1 MTKQRYYRGDT
12 VGKVFTFKNE
22 VGNLFDPSTISIAIK
37 KPDGTTAETK
47 TLGDL
52 TRTETGTYK
61 LLYNIPSDAPYGMW
75 KLVTTATY
83 SVGAL
88 QNTEEFTFIVE
99 SE

>member
-22 VGNLFDPSTISIAIK
+22 SGNLFDPSTISIAIK

-47 TLGDL
+47 TLGNL

-61 LLYNIPSDAPYGMW
+61 LLYNIPADAPYGMW
-75 KLVTTATY
+75 KLAATATY

-88 QNTEEFTFIVE
+88 QNMEEFTFIVE

>member
-12 VGKVFTFKNE
+12 VGKIFTFKNE
-22 VGNLFDPSTISIAIK
+22 SGNLFDPSTISIAIK

-47 TLGDL
+47 TLDDL

-88 QNTEEFTFIVE
+88 QNTEQFTFIVE
-99 SE
+99 SD

>member
-12 VGKVFTFKNE
+12 LGKVFTFKNE

-37 KPDGTTAETK
+37 NPDGTTAETK
-47 TLGDL
+47 TAADL
-52 TRTETGTYK
+52 IKTGTGTYK

-75 KLVTTATY
+75 KLAATATY

-88 QNTEEFTFIVE
+88 QNMEEFTFIVE